1 MPATVPLPASP
12 ARTPPAVVRVDLDEP
27 VHRRELLRVL
37 ESYARD
43 PMGMERELEP
53 GEGERIL
60 DGLREHPTSFV
71 ILALIDGEGAGA
83 VVCFTAFSTFQA
95 KPFLTVLDLT
105 VRRRHRRKGLA
116 RLLLRACEEEA
127 RRLGC
132 GKLTLEV
139 REDNQGALALY
150 RELGFGDPVLGRQ
163 PQRTLVLEKPLA
175 TDNRPTNQRPPEEL
189 A

>member
-1 MPATVPLPASP
+1 MPTSASLPASP
-12 ARTPPAVVRVDLDEP
+12 ARTPPTVIRVDLDDP
-27 VHRRELLRVL
+27 SHRRELLRVL

-60 DGLREHPTSFV
+60 DGLRAHPTSFV
-71 ILALIDGEGAGA
+71 MLALVDGEGAGA
-83 VVCFTAFSTFQA
+83 VVCFTAFSTFQV

-116 RLLLRACEEEA
+116 RLLLRAVEEEA

-139 REDNQGALALY
+139 REDNAGALALY
-150 RELGFGDPVLGRQ
+150 GELGFHDPLLGREAR
-163 PQRTLVLEKPLA
+163 RTLVLEKPLA
-175 TDNRPTNQRPPEEL
+175 RHTAPREVR
-189 A
+189 